1 VCQKKTNKCP
11 NNKKEIYN
19 DKYRHKRDILFGLV
33 KQISSSSH
41 QKSEKFEDNNGI
53 ARNSS
58 LKKDRQCNG
67 KEKKK
72 EKTIT
77 YSRHKIAGT
86 KC

>member
-1 VCQKKTNKCP
+1 M
-11 NNKKEIYN
+11 
-19 DKYRHKRDILFGLV
+19 

-86 KC
+86 KCWRGVKQQSLTHSFTGHKLELKQIVMW